1 MPAVKSRKPER
12 LLLSIVK
19 GGLQPA
25 DGYTAS
31 RLRARGY
38 RVGDQ
43 VLAVLTKPRNPKF
56 HRLVHQFGQLLVENI
71 DAFENLDG
79 HRVLKRLQI
88 EGGIACDEIP
98 LVMPGIGPCSYKVPR
113 SLSFESMDE
122 GEFNETFRDFS
133 RYVSKT
139 YWPGMK
145 PEQIEQMAGLMPDA
159 A

>member
-1 MPAVKSRKPER
+1 MAAKTRKPER
-12 LLLSIVK
+12 LLLSIGK
-19 GGLQPA
+19 GCLTPA

-38 RVGDQ
+38 RMGDE

-56 HRLVHQFGQLLVENI
+56 HRLVHQFGQVLVDNI
-71 DAFENLDG
+71 EAFENLDG

-98 LVMPGIGPCSYKVPR
+98 LVIPGIGPCAYKVPR

-122 GEFNETFRDFS
+122 GEFHETFREFS
-133 RYVSKT
+133 KHVAKQ
-139 YWPGMK
+139 YWPGVK
-145 PEQIEQMAGLMPDA
+145 PEQIEAMAGFMPDA
-159 A
+159 

>member
-1 MPAVKSRKPER
+1 MATKTRKPER
-12 LLLSIVK
+12 LLLTIGK
-19 GGLQPA
+19 GCLTPA

-38 RVGDQ
+38 RVGDE

-56 HRLVHQFGQLLVENI
+56 HRLVHQFGQVLVDNI
-71 DAFENLDG
+71 EAFENLDG

-98 LVMPGIGPCSYKVPR
+98 LVIPGLGPVAYKVPR

-122 GEFNETFRDFS
+122 GEFHETFREFS

-139 YWPGMK
+139 YWRSMT
-145 PEQIEQMAGLMPDA
+145 PEQIERMAGLMGDSA
-159 A
+159 